1 MADNM
6 FSQRP
11 MSTYQGFGI
20 NPAYTTPAYMSN
32 FRPAYSSDTDPNN
45 PYAINRGYMDAMR
58 QQYMFQNTFGNYASD
73 PSQDERANNWSLN
86 TMNSDAAMEGVTK
99 FGVPLAAWYG
109 ANKFFGQRVAARSPT
124 AGLFDRSS
132 AYARS
137 IYRGEGMAAAASAWG
152 STAATQSL
160 GGALGASAGRMTGSL
175 VGNMIGAVGRAF
187 GLGGALAGTGGVLG
201 ATGAVVGG
209 LVGAIGAPLL
219 AGAAIGKA
227 ANYYISEP
235 YVGIRRGEDA
245 MLSNTANQYVGG
257 VSSPNVG
264 TFGMSARHANSL
276 SRAFTESN
284 TRDLGFQQG
293 DYAAMADY
301 GMQAG
306 IFNDIGNMNVDQMKK
321 RVEGMAD
328 SVKMIMA
335 VANTTSVKEA
345 IQYMGRLKAAGVSN
359 PAAVTRVMSEMGIA
373 SGISGA
379 SAEQIMNT
387 VGNQG
392 QMVAQQLG
400 MLPVMGQRQAATIFA
415 GFSNAYKTGA
425 IHSADIAALGGVEGA
440 TQNLLEGSGQIM
452 NSPYFRA
459 AINSGGQLGTG
470 NMLNVSGAFGAH
482 RAGNP
487 LRSFGLDQINFGA
500 NASEYL
506 NKHSMTDTVLSTLY
520 DRSRGT
526 PAAMMQDGSGKVD
539 LVAALGLAMAQG
551 QLTPEQARAFGLDVQ
566 GKMDPQYQA
575 RLRDATAASTDKQYS
590 QYRSQMGYDTLA
602 GTPFGGMINTG
613 REINRNLMSGSGA
626 VAGAFTRIRAGM
638 ADDWDS
644 FNARIQGRVR
654 VQDRS
659 VENYKM
665 VDGVQTL
672 QTTETFSQNSAGF
685 RLTQYDDVMKQI
697 GRDSATVDPKS
708 ELGQVIRQLKG
719 NFGKSDTDNRALLD
733 RYYRLKK
740 GDVGR
745 DMSRGAYTEWT
756 NEAIRTGVSKV
767 TNQTADDL
775 NPRVSDDFLQ
785 GYAESNVGKLR
796 GAKGYGKS
804 AAYKTDSFADKYFG
818 SAGMERFVKGQFG
831 KGDGARIFNAAIRSQ
846 TATGRTD
853 LGDLFDA
860 GGDGKTSFYTKEFGE
875 LLSRFKSDPSSLT
888 EEERGRV
895 RDYMALQ
902 KISGLGSDV
911 TGVID
916 KGILALGSGDESGAG
931 VLFGKQGDAYR
942 AAVAKNVNAGLDKMD
957 VSTYRKGV
965 KQAQTAAG
973 YTGTALN
980 ALDGISDS
988 AIRNMTGDQRAD
1000 SLRKGGEVTKAAQDT
1015 IDQATKEAQ
1024 HLSSM
1029 YGGVDA
1035 IKSMGAVADNIG
1047 KATDGLTASSDAL
1060 NRAADALEKISG
1072 SGDPALAKAVNSL
1085 NQTLAPLVRAAA
1097 PGSQTGGTP
1106 RTTPLYR
1113 TQ

>member
-1 MADNM
+1 
-6 FSQRP
+6 
-11 MSTYQGFGI
+11 
-20 NPAYTTPAYMSN
+20 
-32 FRPAYSSDTDPNN
+32 
-45 PYAINRGYMDAMR
+45 
-58 QQYMFQNTFGNYASD
+58 MFQNTFGNYASD
-73 PSQDERANNWSLN
+73 PSQEERANNWSLN

-99 FGVPLAAWYG
+99 IGVPLAAWYG
-109 ANKFFGQRVAARSPT
+109 ANKFFGQRVAARSP
-124 AGLFDRSS
+124 ASGLFDRSA

-137 IYRGEGMAAAASAWG
+137 IYRGEGMASAAAAWS

-160 GGALGASAGRMTGSL
+160 GGAMGSMAGRGAGSL
-175 VGNMIGAVGRAF
+175 VGSMIGAAGRAF
-187 GLGGALAGTGGVLG
+187 GLGGALAGTGGALG
-201 ATGAVVGG
+201 AGGAVIGG
-209 LVGAIGAPLL
+209 LVGGIAAPLL
-219 AGAAIGKA
+219 AGAAAAKA

-235 YVGIRRGEDA
+235 YIGIRRGEDA
-245 MLSNTANQYVGG
+245 MLAGTANQFVGG
-257 VSSPNVG
+257 ISSPNVG

-276 SRAFTESN
+276 SRAFTQSN
-284 TRDLGFQQG
+284 TRDLGFEQG

-359 PAAVTRVMSEMGIA
+359 PGAVTRVMSEMGIA

-400 MLPVMGQRQAATIFA
+400 MLPIMGQRQAASIFA

-482 RAGNP
+482 RANNP

-506 NKHSMTDTVLSTLY
+506 NNHSMTDTVMSTLY

-526 PAAMMQDGSGKVD
+526 PAAMMKDGSGKVD
-539 LVAALGLAMAQG
+539 LVSALGLAMAQG
-551 QLTPEQARAFGLDVQ
+551 QLTPEQARAFGLDIQ
-566 GKMDPQYQA
+566 SKLDPQYQS
-575 RLRDATAASTDKQYS
+575 RLREATAASADKQYA
-590 QYRSQMGYDTLA
+590 QYRSQMGYDTL
-602 GTPFGGMINTG
+602 GGVPGIGGMINTG

-644 FNARIQGRVR
+644 FNASIQGRTR
-654 VQDRS
+654 VQDRA
-659 VENYKM
+659 VESYKNIN
-665 VDGVQTL
+665 GVQTL
-672 QTTETFSQNSAGF
+672 QTTEFFSQNSAGY
-685 RLTQYDDVMKQI
+685 RLSQYDDVMKQI
-697 GRDSATVDPKS
+697 GRDSATVDPSS
-708 ELGQVIRQLKG
+708 ELGKVITQLKG
-719 NFGKSDTDNRALLD
+719 NFGKSDSDNRALLD
-733 RYYRLKK
+733 QYYRLKK
-740 GDVGR
+740 GEVGR
-745 DMSRGAYTEWT
+745 DMSRGDYTEWT

-767 TNQTADDL
+767 TNTTAADL
-775 NPRVSDDFLQ
+775 NPRVSDDFLSGFASSNRGRLQ
-785 GYAESNVGKLR
+785 GSKTYS
-796 GAKGYGKS
+796 KS
-804 AAYKTDSFADKYFG
+804 AAYQKDSFSDKYFG
-818 SAGMERFVKGQFG
+818 ATGLERYVKGQFG
-831 KGDGARIFNAAIRSQ
+831 QGDGARIFNAAIRSQ
-846 TATGRTD
+846 TATGRAD

-860 GGDGKTSFYTKEFGE
+860 GGDGKTSFYSKEFGE
-875 LLSRFKSDPSSLT
+875 LLARYQSDPSSLS

-895 RDYMALQ
+895 RDYMAMQ
-902 KISGLGSDV
+902 KISGLDKDKLGA
-911 TGVID
+911 ID
-916 KGILALGSGDESGAG
+916 KGITALGRGDMDGAG
-931 VLFGKQGDAYR
+931 LLFGKQGDELRDAT
-942 AAVAKNVNAGLDKMD
+942 AKNVNAGLQKMD
-957 VSTYRKGV
+957 VATYRKGV

-973 YTGTALN
+973 YTGTAIN
-980 ALDGISDS
+980 ALDGITDT
-988 AIRNMTGDQRAD
+988 AIRNMTDDQRAD
-1000 SLRKGGEVTKAAQDT
+1000 SLRKGGDISKTAQDT
-1015 IDQATKEAQ
+1015 IDQATKEAD
-1024 HLSSM
+1024 HLNSM

-1035 IKSMGAVADNIG
+1035 IKSMGKVADNIG

-1060 NRAADALEKISG
+1060 NRAADALEKITG
-1072 SGDPALAKAVNSL
+1072 AGDPALAKSIDAL
-1085 NQTLAPLVRAAA
+1085 NKTLIPLVRGSGPAANTA
-1097 PGSQTGGTP
+1097 GAP
-1106 RTTPLYR
+1106 RTTPHYGPR
-1113 TQ
+1113 